1 MTLRAPFALVG
12 VLLGAA
18 LLLPV
23 LPAMANE
30 SS

>member
-1 MTLRAPFALVG
+1 MTLHAPFALVST
-12 VLLGAA
+12 LLGAA

-30 SS
+30 SC